1 MNPARE
7 TDWKGRIRA
16 LATVL
21 ARCLLGSLIVY
32 MGLQKALHPV
42 EFLKLLRQYDVVQAH
57 LPMNLIAAT
66 LPWFEVSCG
75 LLLIAGMAV
84 RGTALVLF
92 VMLVSFTAMVT
103 KRALAIHAAGGGAFC
118 AIQFDCGCGTG
129 AVFICRKLMENL
141 LLALL
146 AAALVWQRDVTV
158 LQPNRSRSD

>member
-1 MNPARE
+1 MNPTRE
-7 TDWKGRIRA
+7 TAWKGRLPA
-16 LATVL
+16 LTPLLV
-21 ARCLLGSLIVY
+21 RWLLGSLFVY

-42 EFLKLLRQYDVVQAH
+42 EFLKLLRQYDLVQSH
-57 LPMNLIAAT
+57 LSMNLIAAT
-66 LPWFEVSCG
+66 LPWFEVGCG

-158 LQPNRSRSD
+158 LQPNPRTSD